1 VRRAAERG
9 RAVLVRSKLPH
20 HARKAT
26 ALVALHARRAHGA
39 TLGKA
44 HGHLTNKVPAYCK
57 WHGWRHHKHVHHG
70 VLATV
75 LVAATLNILL
85 YRSAFAL
92 SDITQLWDFSS
103 QSDYTLSD
111 ANALE
116 YNGNSVRLKTQN
128 YSSDV
133 STMALYHLDESNGTS
148 ATDSSS
154 NGNTGTLAN
163 SPTWGTGNL
172 NNALTLNGTNQ
183 SVSAA
188 DSSSLSL
195 SQGNTLEA
203 WTKLNSSF
211 SANSSQDDQVIVD
224 KGSYKLYYDHE
235 TGKPTYELANSSA
248 TNWTQR
254 AGNGQNG
261 SWNLTGPSAAK
272 SSVVHGGSLYVG
284 TSGGA
289 GYGQVWR
296 WNGSAWTKIGGDGI
310 NSGWAVNT
318 FEEVSSLTSDGTYLY
333 AGLGTTSGDG
343 EVWRWNGSAWTKIG
357 GDGINSSWA
366 VSTYEAVTSMTAFGG
381 NLFIGLGNTGSDGEV
396 WSWNGST
403 WTKIGGDG
411 INSSW
416 SALATSSLVNDGV
429 TLYAGTGDTAG
440 GADVY
445 TWNGSTWTKIGGDGL
460 NSSWAASTYEYVL
473 SMFYQ
478 GGSLYVGTGT
488 TAGDAEVWRWS
499 GSAWSRLAYSGSTF
513 PASTY
518 EGVYCISGDG
528 TNVYVGTGTTQG
540 DGDIYRYNGS
550 TWTQIGGDGLNSGWT
565 LGGTVNTLAWYGSK
579 LFIDTTKTGTPDEMY
594 SWNGSSWSREA
605 GGYVKG
611 SWGGLALSGITAMTT
626 VNGKLYAGVSGSTYG
641 GAAVFEYNGTSWQL
655 VGAGLLNGGW
665 AHDDYGAVGSM
676 TSMGGD
682 LYVGMLGSQNDDAD
696 VWKYSGGS
704 WTQIGGDNING
715 WGSINATRVTSL
727 VSYNGILYAGMG
739 STSVSTVSR
748 IHKFENG
755 SWTHIAGGSGV
766 NSSWTTE
773 YRYVSSLAVYQG
785 DLYAGLTGS
794 GTNAGDVWKFNGS
807 SWSEVAGA
815 GQNSSWTLAVANG
828 IVNSLSIYRNKL
840 IATIGSPTAGY
851 AAVWEYNGSAWTKI
865 GGDEI
870 NSSWAANTYEQA
882 YTSAVY
888 NGELYVGLGTST
900 GNGEAWKFDGS
911 NWTQVGGDGINAG
924 WSSNVEQVYSLQVY
938 KGKIYAGLGTTAAAD
953 NLIFSLGDNGILQGS
968 TSSFDTSWRHI
979 AATYDGTT
987 MKLYINGVLD
997 GSQNTSLSMPDNS
1010 SPLLLASGAGS
1021 AGVGMNSHPFKGL
1034 LDEIRISNTAR
1045 TSFTTAPYTSS
1056 RVGVRL
1062 NNAVHTDGV
1071 ATWDG
1076 LASNYSADGG
1086 SVLFRLSID
1095 GGTTWKYW
1103 NSSAWVESSGLEQA
1117 SSISDVNTN
1126 IASIGVTS
1134 GGVVWQAVLQGN
1146 GTQRPSI
1153 SSVTLTATAD
1163 TTPPGQN
1170 ADNVIMKS
1178 APSGSTVA
1186 ENAWTNAATPYFSW
1200 DAAIDTQST
1209 ITAYC
1214 LYLGQSGSDDP
1225 QTSKGILGTSPLDL
1239 SGTCPFA
1246 VSAQEVD
1253 LSANGLLA
1261 SALVSSSNPYYLKIK
1276 AVDNAGNI
1284 VADSKQFAFR
1294 HDGTAPT
1301 NPLFVSTPSQFVANK
1316 AVTVTWPTVGGDAAL
1331 DNHSGVV
1338 GLQYRIGAN
1347 GTWYGDNHSG
1357 AQDSTDVLANDGGY
1371 QTIDPTDFDA
1381 LQDGNNTIY
1390 FRTWDAAGNVSNAYV
1405 TGVIKINTSS
1415 PSVPQNLE
1423 ATPASNTVN
1432 SFAFSWLAPASYGG
1446 SESNLTYCYTIN
1458 TLPSVN
1464 TCSFTPAGTTELTSG
1479 AYATQPGQNTMYVV
1493 AKDESGNINYAT
1505 YASTTFTAN
1514 TSAPGVPLN
1523 ADIADISVK
1532 ATSNWKLAI
1541 SWEQPT
1547 DVGAGVAQYR
1557 VLRSQDD
1564 ISYTQVATTSGTS
1577 YVDTNLSP
1585 IRYYYKVKAC
1595 DSANNCGATTLQVN
1609 EKPTGK
1615 FTSAAGLVAEP
1626 SVSDISTR
1634 RVTISWS
1641 TDRDS
1646 DSRIQFGKSS
1656 GNYFST
1662 EVASSEQTTDHSI
1675 TINNLSS
1682 GTTYFARARWTD
1694 EDGNIGTS
1702 DEFSFSTS
1710 PAPTIKEVTNKQ
1722 VGLSSATIQ
1731 FTSKEASKVK
1741 ILYGK
1746 SESFGGS
1753 QIVNTS
1759 LQESTYSAVLP
1770 SLEDGTKYYYK
1781 INTYDSE
1788 DNEYEGN
1795 VYSLTTPA
1803 RPRISNLRF
1812 EPVEGEP
1819 TSTQRVTWSTN
1830 VPATSEVAYSTPGQA
1845 SREELDSQKTTEHAI
1860 VIRGLLDDS
1869 IYSLVARSYDGQGNV
1884 AVSDTQ
1890 TFRTALDT
1898 RPPRIANVIVKSVI
1912 RGTGS
1917 DARGQVI
1924 VSWQTDEPSTS
1935 QVAFSQGTTGGELS
1949 SRTAEDA
1956 KLVTDH
1962 LVIVSDLTPSKVYQ
1976 VQALSKDRSSNQA
1989 KSLDQTT
1996 IVGKAPASV
2005 FDIVFKTLQSIFS
2018 FIK

>member
-1 VRRAAERG
+1 MRRAAERG

-20 HARKAT
+20 HAKKAT

-44 HGHLTNKVPAYCK
+44 HGHLTNKVPAYRK
-57 WHGWRHHKHVHHG
+57 WHGWKHHKHVHHG

-75 LVAATLNILL
+75 LVAATLNIVL

-92 SDITQLWDFSS
+92 SDITQLWNFSS

-128 YSSDV
+128 YTNDA

-154 NGNTGTLAN
+154 NANAGTLAN

-172 NNALTLNGTNQ
+172 NNALALNGTNQ

-195 SQGNTLEA
+195 SQSSTLEA
-203 WTKLNSSF
+203 WTKLGSSF
-211 SANSSQDDQVIVD
+211 SANSQQNDQVVLD

-235 TGKPTYELANSSA
+235 TGKPTYELENSSA
-248 TNWTQR
+248 TSWTPQ
-254 AGNGQNG
+254 AGNGQNN
-261 SWNLTGPSAAK
+261 SWNTYGPSAARA
-272 SSVVHGGSLYVG
+272 SVVHNSKLYVG
-284 TSGGA
+284 VGGST
-289 GYGQVWR
+289 GYAQVWEYT
-296 WNGSAWTKIGGDGI
+296 GSVWTKVGGEGV
-310 NSGWAVNT
+310 NSSWAANT
-318 FEEVSSLTSDGTYLY
+318 YEDVYALTTDGTYLY
-333 AGLGTTSGDG
+333 AGLGTTAGDA
-343 EVWRWNGSAWTKIG
+343 EVWRYNGSSWTKIG

-366 VSTYEAVTSMTAFGG
+366 AATYETVSGLSSYGG
-381 NLFIGLGNTGSDGEV
+381 SVYAGLGNTSGDGEV
-396 WSWNGST
+396 WQWNGSS

-411 INSSW
+411 VNSSW
-416 SALATSSLVNDGV
+416 SSATIVGVVSMANDGSN
-429 TLYAGTGDTAG
+429 LYVGTSGNAGDGD
-440 GADVY
+440 VWK
-445 TWNGSTWTKIGGDGL
+445 WNGSVWSQLGGDGL
-460 NSSWAASTYEYVL
+460 SSSWAASTYEQVPAL
-473 SMFYQ
+473 FYQ
-478 GGSLYVGTGT
+478 AGSLYAGTGT
-488 TAGDAEVWRWS
+488 SSGDAEVWKWN

-513 PASTY
+513 AAATY
-518 EGVYCISGDG
+518 EAVYSITGDG
-528 TNVYVGTGTTQG
+528 TNIYVGTGNSQNDGDVYKYTGSAWSQIGGDGLSSGWTQG
-540 DGDIYRYNGS
+540 YYVLTLNWFNGKLYADSTQASSGDVFYSWNGSAWTREAGMFYAGTWGMININGVRSMTTANGKLYAGLAGNSNASVFEYTGSTWRIIGAPGLNSAWGVSQIAEINTMTSMGGQLYIGTSGGQNGDAEVWRWNGTSWSQVGGDGINSSWSGVTRTTSMISDGTYLYAGIGSASSAIGEVWRYNGTS
-550 TWTQIGGDGLNSGWT
+550 WTRIGGGGVNSGWNATHRMIYSMALYRGELYIGGYSAAVAAGDLWKWNGSSWTQIGGDGLNSGWNFT
-565 LGGTVNTLAWYGSK
+565 STTNGEVGALAVYG
-579 LFIDTTKTGTPDEMY
+579 D
-594 SWNGSSWSREA
+594 
-605 GGYVKG
+605 
-611 SWGGLALSGITAMTT
+611 
-626 VNGKLYAGVSGSTYG
+626 KLYAGVGAAAGDASLWSWDGASWTKVGGDDVNGSWATSTY
-641 GAAVFEYNGTSWQL
+641 ER
-655 VGAGLLNGGW
+655 
-665 AHDDYGAVGSM
+665 VGSM
-676 TSMGGD
+676 
-682 LYVGMLGSQNDDAD
+682 V
-696 VWKYSGGS
+696 V
-704 WTQIGGDNING
+704 
-715 WGSINATRVTSL
+715 
-727 VSYNGILYAGMG
+727 YNGQLYAGLG
-739 STSVSTVSR
+739 STGSNGELWRYNGSTWVQVGGDSL
-748 IHKFENG
+748 NG
-755 SWTHIAGGSGV
+755 SW
-766 NSSWTTE
+766 SSSIE
-773 YRYVSSLAVYQG
+773 SVRSLAVY
-785 DLYAGLTGS
+785 
-794 GTNAGDVWKFNGS
+794 
-807 SWSEVAGA
+807 
-815 GQNSSWTLAVANG
+815 
-828 IVNSLSIYRNKL
+828 
-840 IATIGSPTAGY
+840 
-851 AAVWEYNGSAWTKI
+851 
-865 GGDEI
+865 
-870 NSSWAANTYEQA
+870 
-882 YTSAVY
+882 
-888 NGELYVGLGTST
+888 
-900 GNGEAWKFDGS
+900 
-911 NWTQVGGDGINAG
+911 
-924 WSSNVEQVYSLQVY
+924 
-938 KGKIYAGLGTTAAAD
+938 KGKLFAGLGDTQNSDA
-953 NLIFSLGDNGILQGS
+953 LIYSYGNNGFLQGS
-968 TSSFDTSWRHI
+968 TSSFDTSWRHL
-979 AATYDGTT
+979 AATYDGAT

-997 GSQNTSLSMPDNS
+997 ASVSTSLSIPDLSTKLYIGQSQGSQGS
-1010 SPLLLASGAGS
+1010 STNHTFFNGS
-1021 AGVGMNSHPFKGL
+1021 

-1062 NNAVHTDGV
+1062 NSAVHTDGV

-1103 NSSAWVESSGLEQA
+1103 NSSAWADSSGLEQA

-1186 ENAWTNAATPYFSW
+1186 ESAWTNAATPYFSW
-1200 DAAIDTQST
+1200 DAAIDTQSA

-1253 LSANGLLA
+1253 LSANGILA

-1294 HDGTAPT
+1294 YDGTAPT

-1357 AQDSTDVLANDGGY
+1357 AQDSTDVLANDGSY

-1464 TCSFTPAGTTELTSG
+1464 TCSFTPAGTTVLAAG

-1564 ISYTQVATTSGTS
+1564 ISYAQVATTSGTS
-1577 YVDTNLSP
+1577 YVDTSLSP

-1662 EVASSEQTTDHSI
+1662 EVASSEQTTDHGI

-1812 EPVEGEP
+1812 EQVEGEP

-1898 RPPRIANVIVKSVI
+1898 RPPRISNVIVKSVI

>member
-1 VRRAAERG
+1 
-9 RAVLVRSKLPH
+9 
-20 HARKAT
+20 
-26 ALVALHARRAHGA
+26 
-39 TLGKA
+39 
-44 HGHLTNKVPAYCK
+44 
-57 WHGWRHHKHVHHG
+57 
-70 VLATV
+70 
-75 LVAATLNILL
+75 
-85 YRSAFAL
+85 
-92 SDITQLWDFSS
+92 
-103 QSDYTLSD
+103 
-111 ANALE
+111 
-116 YNGNSVRLKTQN
+116 
-128 YSSDV
+128 
-133 STMALYHLDESNGTS
+133 M
-148 ATDSSS
+148 
-154 NGNTGTLAN
+154 
-163 SPTWGTGNL
+163 
-172 NNALTLNGTNQ
+172 
-183 SVSAA
+183 
-188 DSSSLSL
+188 
-195 SQGNTLEA
+195 
-203 WTKLNSSF
+203 
-211 SANSSQDDQVIVD
+211 
-224 KGSYKLYYDHE
+224 
-235 TGKPTYELANSSA
+235 
-248 TNWTQR
+248 
-254 AGNGQNG
+254 
-261 SWNLTGPSAAK
+261 
-272 SSVVHGGSLYVG
+272 
-284 TSGGA
+284 
-289 GYGQVWR
+289 WR
-296 WNGSAWTKIGGDGI
+296 WNG
-310 NSGWAVNT
+310 
-318 FEEVSSLTSDGTYLY
+318 TS
-333 AGLGTTSGDG
+333 
-343 EVWRWNGSAWTKIG
+343 
-357 GDGINSSWA
+357 
-366 VSTYEAVTSMTAFGG
+366 
-381 NLFIGLGNTGSDGEV
+381 
-396 WSWNGST
+396 WSQV
-403 WTKIGGDG
+403 GGDG

-416 SALATSSLVNDGV
+416 SGV
-429 TLYAGTGDTAG
+429 TRTTSMISDGTYLYAGIGSSSSAIGEVWRYNGTSWTRIGGGGVNSGWNATHRMIYSMAIYKGELYIGGYSAAVAAGDLWK
-440 GADVY
+440 
-445 TWNGSTWTKIGGDGL
+445 WNGS
-460 NSSWAASTYEYVL
+460 S
-473 SMFYQ
+473 
-478 GGSLYVGTGT
+478 
-488 TAGDAEVWRWS
+488 
-499 GSAWSRLAYSGSTF
+499 
-513 PASTY
+513 
-518 EGVYCISGDG
+518 
-528 TNVYVGTGTTQG
+528 
-540 DGDIYRYNGS
+540 
-550 TWTQIGGDGLNSGWT
+550 WTQIGGDGLNSGWNFT
-565 LGGTVNTLAWYGSK
+565 STTNGEVGALTVYG
-579 LFIDTTKTGTPDEMY
+579 D
-594 SWNGSSWSREA
+594 R
-605 GGYVKG
+605 
-611 SWGGLALSGITAMTT
+611 
-626 VNGKLYAGVSGSTYG
+626 LYAGV
-641 GAAVFEYNGTSWQL
+641 GAAAGDASLWAWDGSSWTK
-655 VGAGLLNGGW
+655 V
-665 AHDDYGAVGSM
+665 
-676 TSMGGD
+676 GGD
-682 LYVGMLGSQNDDAD
+682 D
-696 VWKYSGGS
+696 
-704 WTQIGGDNING
+704 
-715 WGSINATRVTSL
+715 
-727 VSYNGILYAGMG
+727 
-739 STSVSTVSR
+739 
-748 IHKFENG
+748 
-755 SWTHIAGGSGV
+755 V
-766 NSSWTTE
+766 NSSWTTATYE
-773 YRYVSSLAVYQG
+773 RVGSLAVYNGQ
-785 DLYAGLTGS
+785 LYAGLGSTGS
-794 GTNAGDVWKFNGS
+794 NGEL
-807 SWSEVAGA
+807 W
-815 GQNSSWTLAVANG
+815 
-828 IVNSLSIYRNKL
+828 R
-840 IATIGSPTAGY
+840 
-851 AAVWEYNGSAWTKI
+851 YNGST
-865 GGDEI
+865 
-870 NSSWAANTYEQA
+870 WA
-882 YTSAVY
+882 
-888 NGELYVGLGTST
+888 
-900 GNGEAWKFDGS
+900 
-911 NWTQVGGDGINAG
+911 QVGGDSLNGG
-924 WSSNVEQVYSLQVY
+924 WSSSIESVRSLQVY
-938 KGKIYAGLGTTAAAD
+938 KGKLFAGLGDTA
-953 NLIFSLGDNGILQGS
+953 NGDALVYAYGNNGFLQGS
-968 TSSFDTSWRHI
+968 TSSFDTSWRHL
-979 AATYDGTT
+979 AATYDGAT

-997 GSQNTSLSMPDNS
+997 ASASSSLSMPDLSTKLYIGQSQGTQGS
-1010 SPLLLASGAGS
+1010 STNHTFFNGS
-1021 AGVGMNSHPFKGL
+1021 

-1045 TSFTTAPYTSS
+1045 TSFTTAPDTSS

-1062 NNAVHTDGV
+1062 NSAVHTDGV

-1103 NSSAWVESSGLEQA
+1103 NSSAWADSSGLEQA
-1117 SSISDVNTN
+1117 SSISDVNAN

-1294 HDGTAPT
+1294 YDGTAPT

-1357 AQDSTDVLANDGGY
+1357 AQDSTDVLANDGSY

-1464 TCSFTPAGTTELTSG
+1464 TCSFTPAGTTELTAG

-1557 VLRSQDD
+1557 ILRSQDD

-1595 DSANNCGATTLQVN
+1595 DSANNCGATALQVN

-1634 RVTISWS
+1634 RATISWS

-1890 TFRTALDT
+1890 SFRTALDT
-1898 RPPRIANVIVKSVI
+1898 RPPRISNVVVKSVI